1 MNKIILTAAAALLV
15 SAGAAFAG
23 IGDYAPATA
32 PTVDQT
38 TTASISNNQNSELKT
53 LLDSNVKVQSS
64 DRGVFG
70 R

>member
-1 MNKIILTAAAALLV
+1 MNKLIVTAAAALLV

-23 IGDYAPATA
+23 GSGQFPAYEPVSTSVDYG
-32 PTVDQT
+32 
-38 TTASISNNQNSELKT
+38 TTASISAEQNGA
-53 LLDSNVKVQSS
+53 VKVQDS

>member
-1 MNKIILTAAAALLV
+1 MTKTILTASAALLI

-23 IGDYAPATA
+23 IGDYAPANT
-32 PTVDQT
+32 PSVDQT
-38 TTASISNNQNSELKT
+38 TTASIP
-53 LLDSNVKVQSS
+53 NVQKHNVSGNVTTQDT

>member
-1 MNKIILTAAAALLV
+1 MNKIIFTAATALLV

-23 IGDYAPATA
+23 GSGQFPAYEPVATA
-32 PTVDQT
+32 SIDYG
-38 TTASISNNQNSELKT
+38 TTASISDGQNST
-53 LLDSNVKVQSS
+53 VKVQDS